1 MLLSR
6 RDLSRYLTLECLL
19 IRGTAAVMKNP
30 LEERPLR
37 RDVAASYDA
46 DDDGPEAHAASTPML
61 NLPLPELS
69 GSLGRRSPS
78 FSYMAHPPV
87 VPPTRTKPRFG
98 TGRVDAA
105 AGSDRC

>member
-1 MLLSR
+1 
-6 RDLSRYLTLECLL
+6 
-19 IRGTAAVMKNP
+19 VMKNP